1 MIARASQLFLPTL
14 REAPGDAEAV
24 NHKLLVRGGF
34 VRQVT
39 GGVWTFLPLGWRVHR
54 KIEQIIRE
62 EMDGIGCQEM
72 LMPVLTPFE
81 LWQQSGR
88 DYIPEL
94 FRLKD
99 RKGADYVLPLTHEE
113 TVTFHARELQSYRQL
128 PQMLYHF
135 SIKERDEPRP
145 RAGLI
150 RLREFIMKDAYSFD
164 RDEAGLGKSFELQR
178 DAYKRIFERV
188 GLRVYDV
195 AGGVGDDGRQRL
207 VRLPRT
213 CRGRR
218 EHPRHVRER

>member
-14 REAPGDAEAV
+14 RDAPADAEAV

-62 EMDGIGCQEM
+62 EMDAH
-72 LMPVLTPFE
+72 
-81 LWQQSGR
+81 
-88 DYIPEL
+88 
-94 FRLKD
+94 RLPGDADAGADAVRALAAVGPRLHPGALPAQD
-99 RKGADYVLPLTHEE
+99 RKGADYVLPMTHEE

-164 RDEAGLGKSFELQR
+164 RDEAGLAKSFELQR
-178 DAYKRIFERV
+178 GAYT
-188 GLRVYDV
+188 GSSSA
-195 AGGVGDDGRQRL
+195 AG
-207 VRLPRT
+207 
-213 CRGRR
+213 
-218 EHPRHVRER
+218 